1 MSAAPAN
8 DCRACGE
15 PALHPF
21 YECRGIPVHSNRLL
35 HSAEAARLEPVGDL
49 LLAVCPN
56 CGFIQNARYD
66 PAVHDY
72 RVSYEDS
79 QGNSPRFRAFA
90 EELLAGIEQRHR
102 LSSRHV
108 LEIGCGRGDFLVEL
122 ARRSAGAIGIDPSF
136 RESEIS
142 RAAPGNVRFVAEE
155 YGAKHRD
162 LPADFVFC
170 RHTLEHIPEP
180 AAFLRTLRDNLRNPG
195 VVLYFEV
202 PDTERIL
209 REGAFWDVYYE
220 HCSYF
225 LKDSLRALFEGC
237 GFEVFRLERGFGDQY
252 LLLEARPAAHPIA
265 TRSGAAAVA
274 WAEHFAARAAESRK
288 NWADRIAGWRHKE
301 LRLALWGSG
310 SKAVGFCS
318 GLALADEIACV
329 VDINPAKQGT
339 FQPGAGLPIV
349 SPDDLPR
356 YAADVVI
363 AMNPVYRSEIQAALD
378 RLGVRAE
385 LLAL

>member
-1 MSAAPAN
+1 MSTALAN
-8 DCRACGE
+8 DCRACSK

-21 YECRGIPVHSNRLL
+21 YECLRIPVHSNRLL
-35 HSAEAARLEPVGDL
+35 HSPEAARREPVGDL
-49 LLAVCPN
+49 LLAVCSN
-56 CGFIQNARYD
+56 CGLIQNIRYD
-66 PAVHDY
+66 GAVHDY

-79 QGNSPRFRAFA
+79 QGHSPRFRAFA
-90 EELLAGIEQRHR
+90 EELLAGIEERHG

-122 ARRSAGAIGIDPSF
+122 ARRAAGAIGIDPSF
-136 RESEIS
+136 RESAIS
-142 RAAPGNVRFVAEE
+142 RAAPGNVRFLAEE
-155 YGAKHRD
+155 YGERHRD

-180 AAFLRTLRDNLRNPG
+180 AAFLRTIRDNLRNPD

-209 REGAFWDVYYE
+209 QEGAFWDVYYE

-237 GFEVFRLERGFGDQY
+237 GFEVLRLERGFGDQY

-265 TRSGAAAVA
+265 TRSGALAVTLA
-274 WAEHFAARAAESRK
+274 KHFAARVAETRES
-288 NWADRIAGWRHKE
+288 WADRIAGWRSKGS
-301 LRLALWGSG
+301 RLALWGSG

-318 GLALADEIACV
+318 GLALAGEIVCV
-329 VDINPAKQGT
+329 IDINPAKQGT

-349 SPDDLPR
+349 SPENLPQ
-356 YAADVVI
+356 YAPDVVI
-363 AMNPVYRSEIQAALD
+363 AMNPVYRSEIQAELD